1 MKNSSK
7 NITQISPR
15 KQLIRLGMSLGR
27 IYFLLCVALYFLQGR
42 FIFAPVTTIEET
54 PTNYGLKFNEVLLP
68 FSNSTSISKAD
79 RIHGWWIPAQSQA
92 AKTLL
97 YFHGN
102 GINIG
107 ANAEQASRFHDLGL
121 SVFLFDYRGYGKSE
135 GGFPSEN
142 AVYVDAQRAWDYL
155 TLERKILPKNIV
167 IYGHSL
173 GGAIAINLAQSH
185 PNASGLIVQSSFSSA
200 LEMARR
206 NWWTAIFPTN
216 LLLNQRF
223 ASIEKVPSLQMPTLY
238 IHGLDDELIP
248 FTMSQKL
255 FDVTRSPKQIKFF
268 PKAGHND
275 VAQVGGAAYS
285 QTVRAFLDQID
296 KTACKDCSE
305 TRQIRQSGRTSA
317 PILR

>member
-1 MKNSSK
+1 MKHPSK
-7 NITQISPR
+7 KSTSISVR
-15 KQLIRLGMSLGR
+15 KRMTSLGMSLGR
-27 IYFLLCVALYFLQGR
+27 IYLLLCAALYFLQGR
-42 FIFAPVTTIEET
+42 FIFAPAKTIEET
-54 PTNYGLKFNEVLLP
+54 PADFGLTFSEVWLP
-68 FSNSTSISKAD
+68 IPTSNSKPD
-79 RIHGWWIPAQSQA
+79 RIHGWWIPAQSRT

-107 ANAEQASRFHDLGL
+107 ANSEQASRFHKLGL

-135 GGFPSEN
+135 GSFPNEK
-142 AVYVDAQRAWDYL
+142 AVYADAQRAWDYL
-155 TLERKILPKNIV
+155 TQERKIAPQNIV

-173 GGAIAINLAQSH
+173 GGAIAINLAQNH

-200 LEMARR
+200 LEMAQR

-223 ASIEKVPSLQMPTLY
+223 ASLEKVPSLQMPTLY
-238 IHGLDDELIP
+238 IHGLADQLIP
-248 FTMSQKL
+248 FKMSQRL
-255 FDVTRSPKQIKFF
+255 FDATRSPKQIKFF

-275 VAQVGGAAYS
+275 VAKVGGMAYT
-285 QTVRAFLDQID
+285 QTVRTFLDQVD

-305 TRQIRQSGRTSA
+305 TRQIRQSGSTSA